1 MVATETERG
10 TERLYTIKEAAERA
24 GLTTVA
30 VRYYDREGLFP
41 NLRRTEAGYRVFDDD
56 DITFL
61 KVVECLKRSG
71 MSIKDIRQFSEWVRE
86 GDASLQQRHDMFQE
100 RKRDV
105 ERQIAE
111 LQGVLTTIEHKCR
124 YYEAALEAG
133 TESIFQGGN
142 TPDAEGRFGCEK

>member
-1 MVATETERG
+1 MVAAETERDG
-10 TERLYTIKEAAERA
+10 KRLYTIKEAAEKV
-24 GLTTVA
+24 GHTTVT

-41 NLRRTEAGYRVFDDD
+41 NLRRTEAGYRVFDED

-86 GDASLQQRHDMFQE
+86 GDASLQQRYDMFQE
-100 RKRDV
+100 RRRDV

-111 LQGVLTTIEHKCR
+111 LEGVLETIEHKCR
-124 YYEAALEAG
+124 YYEEALEAG
-133 TESIFQGGN
+133 AESIFQGRSE
-142 TPDAEGRFGCEK
+142 PDAEGCFRCEK